1 VIIKVCWAFLGLLH
15 AMPALALFRPALLEK
30 MYGVAPGTDSFTLL
44 HHRAALFLV
53 VVVISVWAMLRP
65 EVRALASIAVGI
77 SMVAVWRLAGTA
89 HDCIGRHDRSAGS
102 ALCRLARIQDNR
114 VEVIRL
120 DCSYGRSN
128 VLWRDRAGSDHQAA
142 NPAEGLRH

>member
-77 SMVAVWRLAGTA
+77 SMVSFILVWWLSGA
-89 HDCIGRHDRSAGS
+89 S
-102 ALCRLARIQDNR
+102 
-114 VEVIRL
+114 
-120 DCSYGRSN
+120 
-128 VLWRDRAGSDHQAA
+128 
-142 NPAEGLRH
+142 PGLRTIALADMIGLPVLLFVGWHAFRTIG